1 MPGPLLGGT
10 TAMRTMRPM
19 RSRLL
24 AGVPALLLLAS
35 LSACGDDTAE
45 DSGRADGS
53 PSTDSTTETTETGT
67 PGAASGQCDWREEGE
82 PAREVALPPT
92 TPEHSGDVQAVLT
105 TSIGELTATLDGAK
119 APCTVASFA
128 SLAKQGYYDDTS
140 CHRQGNDPGF
150 EFLQCGDPY
159 FDPEA
164 ADADPNT
171 GTGGPGYTI
180 PDEVDGTET
189 YPAGT
194 LAMANTGRPHSGGG
208 QFFIVFGDSQFPPD
222 YTVWGHLDAA
232 SLATLKEATASGN
245 DGYWAQSGGG
255 RPNTPVTFESI
266 KVG

>member
-1 MPGPLLGGT
+1 
-10 TAMRTMRPM
+10 M

-35 LSACGDDTAE
+35 LSACGDDTATDPE
-45 DSGRADGS
+45 KADSS
-53 PSTDSTTETTETGT
+53 STPTEAETTAAGT
-67 PGAASGQCDWREEGE
+67 PDAAAGQCDWAEEGE
-82 PAREVALPPT
+82 PARPVELPPT
-92 TPEHSGDVQAVLT
+92 TPEYTSDVKAVLT
-105 TSIGELTATLDGAK
+105 TSIGDLTVTLDAAK
-119 APCTVASFA
+119 APCTVESFV
-128 SLAKQGYYDDTS
+128 SLVKQGYYDDTS

-150 EFLQCGDPY
+150 EFLQCGDPF
-159 FDPEA
+159 FDPKA
-164 ADADPNT
+164 TDADPKT

-194 LAMANTGRPHSGGG
+194 LAMANTGQPHSGGG
-208 QFFIVFGDSQFPPD
+208 QFFIVFGDSQFPPN

-232 SLATLKEATASGN
+232 SIATLKKATASGN

-266 KVG
+266 KIG

>member
-1 MPGPLLGGT
+1 
-10 TAMRTMRPM
+10 MRPM

-35 LSACGDDTAE
+35 LSACGDDSTA
-45 DSGRADGS
+45 DDTGAGDATTPSADATTTDGTDGTGTDGS
-53 PSTDSTTETTETGT
+53 TD
-67 PGAASGQCDWREEGE
+67 AAGGQCNYVENGE
-82 PAREVALPPT
+82 AARDVDPPAAAPAYTGQVP
-92 TPEHSGDVQAVLT
+92 AVLQ
-105 TSIGELTATLDGAK
+105 TSIGELTLTLDADR
-119 APCTVASFA
+119 APCTVQSFA
-128 SLAKQGYYDDTS
+128 SLAEQGYYDGTS

-159 FDPEA
+159 FDPA
-164 ADADPNT
+164 AAEADPKT

-180 PDEVDGTET
+180 PDELDGTET
-189 YPAGT
+189 YEAGT
-194 LAMANTGRPHSGGG
+194 LAMAKTSAPDSGGG

-222 YTVWGHLDAA
+222 YTVWGHLDAD
-232 SLATLKEATASGN
+232 SLATLKKATASGN

>member
-1 MPGPLLGGT
+1 
-10 TAMRTMRPM
+10 M

-35 LSACGDDTAE
+35 LSACGDDKAE
-45 DSGRADGS
+45 DSGSGSSATPSSDATTAGS
-53 PSTDSTTETTETGT
+53 PEAA
-67 PGAASGQCDWREEGE
+67 GACDWEEDGE
-82 PAREVALPPT
+82 PARDVDLPSE
-92 TPEHSGDVQAVLT
+92 TPRYSGDVPAVLT
-105 TSIGELTATLDGAK
+105 TSIGELRVTLDAAK
-119 APCTVASFA
+119 APCTVESFA
-128 SLAKQGYYDDTS
+128 SLAEQGYYDDTS

-159 FDPEA
+159 FDPTAE
-164 ADADPNT
+164 DADPKT

-194 LAMANTGRPHSGGG
+194 LAMANTGVPHSGGG
-208 QFFIVFGDSQFPPD
+208 QFFIVFGDSQFPPN
-222 YTVWGHLDAA
+222 YTVWGRLDKE
-232 SLATLKEATASGN
+232 SLATLKKATASGN

-266 KVG
+266 TIG

>member
-1 MPGPLLGGT
+1 
-10 TAMRTMRPM
+10 MRTMRPM
-19 RSRLL
+19 RSRLF

-35 LSACGDDTAE
+35 LSACGDDTAKDPE
-45 DSGRADGS
+45 KADSPTPTADASTEATATAAGS
-53 PSTDSTTETTETGT
+53 PD
-67 PGAASGQCDWREEGE
+67 AAAGQCDWRPEGE
-82 PAREVALPPT
+82 PAREVTPPPT
-92 TPEHSGDVQAVLT
+92 TPQYSGDVKAVLT
-105 TSIGELTATLDGAK
+105 TSVGKLTVTLDAAK
-119 APCTVASFA
+119 APCTVESFA
-128 SLAKQGYYDDTS
+128 SLAKQGYYDNTS

-159 FDPEA
+159 FDPKA
-164 ADADPNT
+164 ADADPST

-208 QFFIVFGDSQFPPD
+208 QFFIVFGDSQFPPN

-232 SLATLKEATASGN
+232 SLATLKKATASGN

-266 KVG
+266 KIG